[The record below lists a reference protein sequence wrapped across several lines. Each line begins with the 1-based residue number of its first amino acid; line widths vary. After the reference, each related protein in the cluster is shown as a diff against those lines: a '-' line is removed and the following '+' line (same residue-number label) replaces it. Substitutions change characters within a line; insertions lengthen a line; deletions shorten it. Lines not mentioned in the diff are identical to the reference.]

1 MMRKLI
7 LPVAAFLMLA
17 PFAMADVSGKWNGS
31 AEIETPDGKQSIPI
45 SAEFRQQDKAVNGT
59 IGKQGEE
66 QYPIEKGAVEGGKLT
81 FEFTAPEE
89 DEASGKRLYR
99 MRLNVASESELQG
112 EVEFAMNDE
121 KVTAKVTLTR
131 AK

>member
-1 MMRKLI
+1 MRKPI
-7 LPVAAFLMLA
+7 LSMAAFLVLA
-17 PFAMADVSGKWNGS
+17 PFAMADVSGKWSGS
-31 AEIETPDGKQSIPI
+31 AEIDAPDGKQTIPI
-45 SAEFRQQDKAVNGT
+45 SAEFQQQDKAVKGT

-66 QYPIEKGAVEGGKLT
+66 QFPIEKGAVDGGKLT

-89 DEASGKRLYR
+89 GEPSGKRLYA

-112 EVEFAMNDE
+112 EVEFMMNGE
-121 KVTAKVTLTR
+121 KVIAKVTLAR